1 MRNKESGVTLGGE
14 QMNLFLF
21 VIVILLIVFI
31 YMRESQMQE
40 ERKDFQEERK
50 DLMDRIMS
58 KDYVEY
64 KEQTTEPISYTPVT
78 MTEEAEYWREIE
90 ENKV

>member
-1 MRNKESGVTLGGE
+1 
-14 QMNLFLF
+14 
-21 VIVILLIVFI
+21 
-31 YMRESQMQE
+31 MRESQVA
-40 ERKDFQEERK
+40 EERK

>member
-1 MRNKESGVTLGGE
+1 
-14 QMNLFLF
+14 MNLFLF
-21 VIVILLIVFI
+21 IIVMMLIVFI
-31 YMRESQMQE
+31 YYRESQM
-40 ERKDFQEERK
+40 QEERK